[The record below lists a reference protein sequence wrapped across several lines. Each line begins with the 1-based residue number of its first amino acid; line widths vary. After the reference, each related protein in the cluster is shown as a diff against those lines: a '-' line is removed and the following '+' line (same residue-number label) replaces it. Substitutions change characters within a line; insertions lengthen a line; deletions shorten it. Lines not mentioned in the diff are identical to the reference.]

1 MDRRK
6 ITRRIEKM
14 EDSECLSAADY
25 ALLRRWAEHP
35 DALIRDLVASV
46 LVFGEKPQ
54 GQALLLALTEDPD
67 ELVRADAYDSL
78 SVYPDAQVA
87 EKLKQAAAEEPDELA
102 RYFAIAAY
110 ADVAL
115 ETERDTAAQKK
126 FFCALRQRETASVC
140 RLGCDYALYQLGE
153 PGALKRI
160 LGYLDDPDYIV
171 RCRAVCTLEEIANE
185 GNQGEIMAAVR
196 ARRSSETSAAVRE
209 RMDAWLGQK

>member
-1 MDRRK
+1 MDRREF
-6 ITRRIEKM
+6 TRRIEKM
-14 EDSECLSAADY
+14 EDSEGLSAEDY
-25 ALLRRWAEHP
+25 VLLRQWARHP

-46 LVFGEKPQ
+46 LVHGKTPQ
-54 GQALLLALTEDPD
+54 GQLLLLALTEDPD

-78 SVYPDAQVA
+78 SVYPDVQVA
-87 EKLKQAAAEEPDELA
+87 EKLKRAAAGEPDELA

-115 ETERDTAAQKK
+115 ETEQDIAAQKE
-126 FFCALRQRETASVC
+126 FFCALRQREMASVC
-140 RLGCDYALYQLGE
+140 QLGCDYALYQLGE

-160 LGYLDDPDYIV
+160 LGYLDNPDYLV
-171 RCRAVCTLEEIANE
+171 RCRAVCTLEEIVNE

-209 RMDAWLGQK
+209 RMDAWLEQN